1 MYFGWENSVLKYFFI
16 LQLSITV
23 ESNEMNEFDN
33 LFCSD
38 SAQIS
43 KNIAWADIY
52 GLDETDNTNKLK
64 FQSKRIELK
73 LDLCDFILNEPK
85 EIEF

>member
-1 MYFGWENSVLKYFFI
+1 
-16 LQLSITV
+16 
-23 ESNEMNEFDN
+23 MNEFDN

-52 GLDETDNTNKLK
+52 GLDETDNINKLK